1 MESKGVVSR
10 RKKKMEHMSCYC
22 GTGTKMFTSWR
33 YQNPGRRFLRCK
45 NHKQSGGCGYFEWY
59 DPSMCNQLKNIILD
73 LLVRIKRIKAQLTRI
88 QHREKMLGI
97 LLILTWI
104 VVLMNWKNSGVNKN
118 K

>member
-73 LLVRIKRIKAQLTRI
+73 LLRKDVGDLANSD
-88 QHREKMLGI
+88 MD
-97 LLILTWI
+97 
-104 VVLMNWKNSGVNKN
+104 SGVDELEELRREQEQIE
-118 K
+118 